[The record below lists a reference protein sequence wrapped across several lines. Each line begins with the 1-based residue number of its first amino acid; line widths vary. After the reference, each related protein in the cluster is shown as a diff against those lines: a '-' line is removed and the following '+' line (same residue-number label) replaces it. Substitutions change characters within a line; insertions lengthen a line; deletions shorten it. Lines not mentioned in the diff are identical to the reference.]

1 MPAPLPSACFDRRSA
16 IVSFET
22 ARRAAA
28 ALVRPLDLQED
39 VPLGRAAQRI
49 LAAPIEAPCS
59 LPPFDQ
65 AAMDGYAL
73 CLAGKEEIPSVLP
86 VAGCTRAGDRPGVLV
101 PGMAQRI
108 MTGAALP
115 NGADTVVMQEHV
127 TRRGDLAQFGPG
139 LTPGGNIRRAGEDV
153 AQGSV
158 VFGRG
163 RLLGWKEIALL
174 AALGIDTV
182 PVIRPLRIRVL
193 TTGSELHSAGR
204 PLPPG
209 AIYDS
214 NGPMLAALLEAA
226 NTDILSQSVPDDPLA
241 ITHALEEA
249 RQTADMVITTAG
261 MSVGEEDHVCNAVK
275 RAGGRLD
282 VMKVAMKPG
291 KPLALGTLG
300 EACFIGL
307 PGNPQAAAFATLAFV
322 RPMARG
328 LLAQA
333 PLTPMTAEMDFALV
347 RKPDRTELLPVC
359 LNIERG
365 RLIARRCGADGSH
378 RMMTM
383 ACADAIAIVP
393 GDATPAEAGT
403 IVEALPFDQSQFG
416 GRAE

>member
-1 MPAPLPSACFDRRSA
+1 MPAPLPSSCFDSRSA
-16 IVSFET
+16 ILSFET
-22 ARRAAA
+22 ARRAAE

-39 VPLGRAAQRI
+39 VPLSRAAQRI
-49 LAAPIEAPCS
+49 LAAPIEAPFS

-73 CLAGKEEIPSVLP
+73 CLAGKEAIASVLP
-86 VAGCTRAGDRPGVLV
+86 VAGCTRAGDRPGVLA

-127 TRRGDLAQFGPG
+127 TRRGDLAQFGPDV
-139 LTPGGNIRRAGEDV
+139 TPGGNIRRAGEDV

-158 VFGRG
+158 VLGKG

-182 PVIRPLRIRVL
+182 PVIRPLRITIL
-193 TTGSELHSAGR
+193 TTGSELHNAGR

-214 NGPMLAALLEAA
+214 NGPMLAAMLEGA
-226 NTDILSQSVPDDPLA
+226 NTDILLQSVPDDPLA

-249 RQTADMVITTAG
+249 RQTADMVITSAG

-307 PGNPQAAAFATLAFV
+307 PGNPQAAAFAALAFV

-328 LLAQA
+328 LLGQA
-333 PLTPMTAEMDFALV
+333 PLASMTAEIDFALV

-359 LNIERG
+359 LTVERG

-393 GDATPAEAGT
+393 GDLAPAEAGM
-403 IVEALPFDQSQFG
+403 IVEVLPFDQSQFG